1 MQKKKII
8 ASFSSLALVGLVVLA
23 TQDSNTKD
31 AESISYYT
39 KASSPNSALQ
49 KIRKGAKI
57 VELSEETWEVTASNT
72 TPIRP
77 ENKVYTQEIHN
88 MAKHI
93 IPSEEE
99 LQANAKLIQN
109 SLGPKKPLTA
119 GALSGTWTDKGP
131 YNKPGCFRYADVE
144 PSDNTLWAMSCG
156 HYGASQFIYKGSV
169 NGDDFK
175 LVSGA
180 IPSFFNDMAGF
191 SVGSGKRLLV
201 TTTGGEA
208 YYTDNDGDI
217 WQQPT
222 GLPQGDIQ
230 SMDVNRGA
238 DYKVYAT
245 DARKVYV
252 SSDSG
257 RTYSVLKDFGSSVAE
272 TKLYSIRYS
281 SQPGTGNLYLA
292 RQGNFYKWNGTDFTQ
307 RGTYTQ
313 PGDGWGR
320 FEMKGDTR
328 KLYLHD
334 ANIYYVSTNEGQSWA
349 EIKPPSY
356 YYNDLVSITKERM
369 ISAHTFGVHPENPE
383 IMIGGYSDWLVSK
396 NGGTSTTPHYAD
408 WGHYQG
414 YSGSTDLE
422 RVESQDLRN
431 RYGHHPDLQGSD
443 FFYDKN
449 GDVFSLR
456 YSDGGVFRSYNEW
469 TLSSWTGYPTNDD
482 VYHNIT
488 LFGTSTTETYVNGMI
503 VGAKGSNDVSWGTQD
518 QGDQTSYGLKDGQK
532 LSVLQNPGGDGRS
545 KVSGDGLTAFSFSSD
560 KASAPFAMYSGSTF
574 RGTRGMG
581 GNDYSLSATS
591 IKDLIVDM
599 SSPSNS
605 FWTIGNSG
613 VYSHSWSGSSYS
625 NSNKNIGGSGTV
637 WALTQAKANLN
648 TLYAVRGSK
657 VYKSTNKGSTW
668 NVGTSWGG
676 SASNRCGI
684 STDPTNQDFVVVACN
699 SSNSV
704 TSAYSSNGG
713 STWTSVSG
721 LPNGNVSEL
730 LAEKTGQFHF
740 ASTKNGPYVFDKQA
754 KTWSDLSSG
763 NTGPKFDGMSA
774 VYMESENIMRF
785 STFGQGTWDFNIGAI
800 AISSSVQTSSSIL
813 ASSTGTSS
821 VAASSTALSSVAV
834 SSSALASSSA
844 QTDICDGITD
854 WEAKSYEWSTN
865 KEYVVY
871 DSKLYSHTNWVDAS
885 APNSNSDWTLEGNC
899 AIEISSSEQ
908 LSSSTALSSSVVIVD
923 VKSNINSALAVESWD
938 ANGVRFAHQ
947 GTLWVQVVDLNGR
960 IHQKAVTEGGV
971 LLNWNTPLKS
981 GQWIL
986 EAKHVSGV
994 KRWMINIK

>member
-8 ASFSSLALVGLVVLA
+8 ASFGSLALVGLVAVA
-23 TQDSNTKD
+23 TQNTTQEDSK
-31 AESISYYT
+31 AVSYYT

-49 KIRKGAKI
+49 KIRKGAEI
-57 VELSEETWEVTASNT
+57 VELSEENWEGTASNSA
-72 TPIRP
+72 PIRP
-77 ENKVYTQEIHN
+77 ENKVYTREIHN

-93 IPSEEE
+93 TPSDEE
-99 LQANAKLIQN
+99 LEANAKLLQN
-109 SLGPKKPLTA
+109 SLGPQKPLTA
-119 GALSGTWTDKGP
+119 GALTGTWSDRGP
-131 YNKPGCFRYADVE
+131 YNKPGCFRYGDVE
-144 PSDNTLWAMSCG
+144 SKNNTLWAMTCG
-156 HYGASQFIYKGSV
+156 HYGATQFIFKGSV
-169 NGDDFK
+169 SGDDFK

-180 IPSFFNDMAGF
+180 LPSFFNDMAGF
-191 SVGSGKRLLV
+191 NVGSGQRLLV
-201 TTTGGEA
+201 TTTAGEA
-208 YYTDNDGDI
+208 YYTDNDGET
-217 WQQPT
+217 WNQPS

-257 RTYSVLKDFGSSVAE
+257 RTYSVLKDFGSDVAE
-272 TKLYSIRYS
+272 SKLYSIRYS

-292 RQGNFYKWNGTDFTQ
+292 RQGKFYKWNGTDFTQ
-307 RGTYTQ
+307 RGSYTQ

-334 ANIYYVSTNEGQSWA
+334 ANVYYVSTNEGQNWT

-356 YYNDLVSITKERM
+356 YYNSIVATTKERM
-369 ISAHTFGVHPENPE
+369 ISAHTFGVSPENPD

-396 NGGTSTTPHYAD
+396 NGGTSTTPHYAS

-414 YSGSTDLE
+414 FTGSTDLA
-422 RVESQDLRN
+422 RIESQDART

-443 FFYDKN
+443 FFYDKD
-449 GDVFSLR
+449 GKLFSLR
-456 YSDGGVFRSYNEW
+456 YSDGGVYRSYKEW

-482 VYHNIT
+482 VYYNIT

-503 VGAKGSNDVSWGTQD
+503 VGAKNSNDVSWGTQD
-518 QGDQTSYGLKDGQK
+518 QGDQTSYGVKDGQK

-545 KVSGDGLTAFSFSSD
+545 KVSGDGLTAFSFSSS
-560 KASAPFAMYSGSTF
+560 KASAPFAMYSGTTF

-581 GNDYSLSATS
+581 GNDYSLTATS
-591 IKDLIVDM
+591 IKDLVVDA
-599 SSPSNS
+599 SSPSTS
-605 FWTIGNSG
+605 FWTIGGSG
-613 VYSHSWSGSSYS
+613 VYSHTWNGSSYS

-637 WALTQAKANLN
+637 WALEQAKADNN
-648 TLYAVRGSK
+648 TLYAVRGTK
-657 VYKSTNKGSTW
+657 VYKSTNKGSSW
-668 NVGTSWGG
+668 NAGTTWGG
-676 SASNRCGI
+676 NASNRCGI
-684 STDPTNQDFVVVACN
+684 ASDPTDKNFVVVACY

-704 TSAYSSNGG
+704 TSAYSNDGG
-713 STWTSVSG
+713 STWASASG
-721 LPNGNVSEL
+721 LPYGNVSEL
-730 LAEKTGQFHF
+730 LAEKTGQFYF
-740 ASTKNGPYVFDKQA
+740 ASTKNGPYVFDKQS

-774 VYMESENIMRF
+774 VYIESENIMRF

-800 AISSSVQTSSSIL
+800 QISSSVQTSSSVL

-821 VAASSTALSSVAV
+821 TALSSVAA
-834 SSSALASSSA
+834 SSSVLASSSA
-844 QTDICDGITD
+844 QTDICEGVAD
-854 WEAKSYEWSTN
+854 WQAKSYEWSAS

-871 DSKLYSHTNWVDAS
+871 QGKLYSHTNWVDATT
-885 APNSNSDWTLEGNC
+885 PDNNSGWTLEGDC
-899 AIEISSSEQ
+899 AIELSSSEELSSSQAISSSGE
-908 LSSSTALSSSVVIVD
+908 IVD
-923 VKSNINSALAVESWD
+923 VKANIKTTLNIESW
-938 ANGVRFAHQ
+938 NSHNVRFEHQ
-947 GTLWVQVVDLNGR
+947 GTLWVKVIDLNGKVHENA
-960 IHQKAVTEGGV
+960 ITEGGS
-971 LLNWNTPLKS
+971 LLNWKTPLKS

-986 EAKHVSGV
+986 EAKHLSGV